1 MPLNPPAQA
10 AGIVHATISQ
20 GHPEVECGVGS
31 WDKLL
36 YGNHRFVVEVPVVE
50 VPAAEDTAVEDT
62 APGAAP
68 AHRVL
73 LPWRRQ
79 DADPAGV
86 ELIVVSARTS
96 ARVRNVLVERADRK
110 SGDVLFEAV
119 DGPGLYY
126 VYYLPYAML
135 GKAHYPQAQYLP
147 RRHSAEAAWTAAV
160 EHSVWGP
167 ARPELPRATVLRYE
181 AASQRDSFAP
191 MNFTASSDELDRLHA
206 NHSGEAFLL
215 FPEDRLNPVSM
226 RDAVPAHW
234 AINGPRDEFRAT
246 AQPGEDYVVQLGL
259 YALQDLDG
267 VTVDVSGGEERSGA
281 ESGHCINT
289 HGTDRLGRPLR
300 RTLGVA
306 NGSVQALFT
315 VLPIPVEAAGTTAHA
330 SITVTAA
337 GHDPCTVDVTLDVL
351 PLEDADPEIVS
362 GGFGDPRC
370 LRRLAWLDSAVA
382 QDREL
387 VAPFTAVTF
396 DAQERTLGILG
407 RTVRLAP
414 SGLPAQLSSTFTSAV
429 TGTDGPAVELLAAPM
444 ELELDAG
451 AEPGWSYSPLEFS
464 IDGPAQVSWTCR
476 WTATGTAGGS
486 GLSLELRGG
495 LEADGACTFALK
507 LTAGG
512 TAVALYDAGL
522 ALDFHEAAVPLAM
535 GLGVPGGRR
544 PGTLD
549 WRWDVAT
556 RNQDALWLGGVNA
569 GVQLALRDATYERPL
584 NTNFY
589 REKPLQEPAS
599 WANRQDGGVRGGVSL
614 RTESNTVSLRA
625 FSGARTLAAGE
636 SLDFD
641 FRLLLTPFK
650 PIEPGKH
657 LAKRYFHAPA
667 APEQIAAAGATVVN
681 VHHATAP
688 APYINDPLLTTES
701 LAEYTAEAHRHGL
714 TAKIYNTVRELTF
727 HSPELLPLLSLGHEI
742 FSDGPGLG
750 HIWLREH
757 AGSGYVSAW
766 FAPNVEDIAVVT
778 TGESRWENFYVR
790 SLQELAHG
798 TGPHGTGAGGDN
810 TGIDG
815 IYLDDIAY
823 DRHAMLRVRK
833 VLERNCHSGAPEI
846 DLHSANQFTAHD
858 GFASSANLYM
868 EQLPYVDR
876 LWFGEYFDYDNTPPE
891 YWLVELSGIPFGL
904 MGEMLEGGGNPW
916 RGMVFG
922 MTGRAP
928 AVDNRPLWQFWADA
942 GLEQAE
948 MIGDWAADAPVRTSH
963 PQVLATTW
971 LTNSGLVVAVA
982 SWAEETVDVTLMFDG
997 GPAVSANAAP
1007 SAAPA
1012 PVTGLADAHA
1022 FSAAPVTAPGIDGF
1036 QTAASYAPGQP
1047 ITIDPKRGLLL
1058 MIGNHHA

>member
-10 AGIVHATISQ
+10 AGTVRTTITT
-20 GHPEVECGVGS
+20 GHPEVECGVGN

-36 YGNHRFVVEVPVVE
+36 YGNHRFVLE
-50 VPAAEDTAVEDT
+50 VPAEGPYTAR
-62 APGAAP
+62 

-79 DADPAGV
+79 DSDPAGV
-86 ELIVVSARTS
+86 EVIVVSARTGS
-96 ARVRNVLVERADRK
+96 RARNVLVERAEQE
-110 SGDVLFEAV
+110 SGEIVFEAE

-126 VYYLPYAML
+126 VYYLLYAML

-147 RRHSAEAAWTAAV
+147 RRQGAEPAWAAAV

-167 ARPELPRATVLRYE
+167 AQPELPRATVLRYE

-191 MNFTASSDELDRLHA
+191 MNFTASGQELGELRAKHA
-206 NHSGEAFLL
+206 GEAFLL

-226 RDAVPAHW
+226 RENVPAHW

-259 YALQDLDG
+259 YALQDLEG
-267 VTVDVSGGEERSGA
+267 VAVEVRGTDSGGPINA
-281 ESGHCINT
+281 GHCINT
-289 HGTDRLGRPLR
+289 EGTDRLGRPMR
-300 RTLGVA
+300 RALKIA
-306 NGSVQALFT
+306 KGSIQALFT
-315 VLPIPVEAAGTTAHA
+315 VLPIPVDAAGTTVEA

-337 GHDPCTVDVTLDVL
+337 GQEPRTVRVSLDIL
-351 PLEDADPEIVS
+351 PLEHADPEIVA
-362 GGFGDPRC
+362 GGFGDPRY
-370 LRRLAWLDSAVA
+370 LRRLAWLDSTVA
-382 QDREL
+382 QDREI
-387 VAPFTAVTF
+387 VAPFTPVTL
-396 DAQERTLGILG
+396 DTQERTLGILG

-414 SGLPAQLSSTFTSAV
+414 SGLPAQLSSTFTPAV
-429 TGTDGPAVELLAAPM
+429 TGTGGPAVELLAAPM
-444 ELELDAG
+444 ELEVDAG

-464 IDGPAQVSWTCR
+464 VDGPAQVSWTCS
-476 WTATGTAGGS
+476 WVSKGS
-486 GLSLELRGG
+486 GGLTLELRGV

-507 LTAGG
+507 LAAGG
-512 TAVALYDAGL
+512 DATGLYDVGL
-522 ALDFHEAAVPLAM
+522 ALDFHEGAVPLAM

-544 PGTLD
+544 PETLD
-549 WRWDVAT
+549 WHWDVAT

-569 GVQLALRDATYERPL
+569 GVQLALRDGSYERPL

-589 REKPLQEPAS
+589 REKPLVEPAS
-599 WANRQDGGVRGGVSL
+599 WANRQDGEVRGGVSL
-614 RTESNTVSLRA
+614 RIGDRSADNSADNTVSVRA

-650 PIEPGKH
+650 PIEPGRH
-657 LAKRYFHAPA
+657 LARRYFHAPA

-688 APYINDPLLTTES
+688 APYINDPLLSAES
-701 LAEYTAEAHRHGL
+701 LAQYTAEAHRHGL

-750 HIWLREH
+750 HIWLQEH

-790 SLQELAHG
+790 SLQELAR
-798 TGPHGTGAGGDN
+798 GTGAAGTGADG

-833 VLERNCHSGAPEI
+833 VLERSCRSGTPEI

-876 LWFGEYFDYDNTPPE
+876 LWFGEYFDYHNTTPE

-948 MIGDWAADAPVRTSH
+948 MVGHWAADAPVRTSH

-971 LTNSGLVVAVA
+971 LTDSGLVVALA
-982 SWAEETVDVTLMFDG
+982 SWAEETVDVTLMYDG
-997 GPAVSANAAP
+997 GPAASAGSAP
-1007 SAAPA
+1007 SAGFAM
-1012 PVTGLADAHA
+1012 
-1022 FSAAPVTAPGIDGF
+1022 APVTAPEIDGF

-1047 ITIDPKRGLLL
+1047 ITLDPKRGLLL
-1058 MIGNHHA
+1058 MIGNHHV

>member
-10 AGIVHATISQ
+10 AGIVHTTVTIGNTGT

-36 YGNHRFVVEVPVVE
+36 YGNHRFLVE
-50 VPAAEDTAVEDT
+50 VPAMEVPVADETPETAM
-62 APGAAP
+62 
-68 AHRVL
+68 AHRVV
-73 LPWRRQ
+73 LPWRRH
-79 DADPAGV
+79 DADPTGV
-86 ELIVVSARTS
+86 EVIVASARTG
-96 ARVRNVLVERADRK
+96 ARVRNVLVERADQE
-110 SGDVLFEAV
+110 SGEILFEAV
-119 DGPGLYY
+119 DGPGLYFF
-126 VYYLPYAML
+126 YYLPYAML

-147 RRHSAEAAWTAAV
+147 RRQGAEPAWAAAV
-160 EHSVWGP
+160 EHSGWGP
-167 ARPELPRATVLRYE
+167 ARPELPRARVLRYE

-191 MNFTASSDELDRLHA
+191 MNFTASSQELDRLHA
-206 NHSGEAFLL
+206 KHTGQAFLL

-226 RDAVPAHW
+226 REAVPAHW

-267 VTVDVSGGEERSGA
+267 VTVEVHGFEVYGGPEA
-281 ESGHCINT
+281 GHCINT
-289 HGTDRLGRPLR
+289 RGTDRLGRPML

-306 NGSVQALFT
+306 KGSVQALFT
-315 VLPIPVEAAGTTAHA
+315 VLPIPVAAAGTTIEA
-330 SITVTAA
+330 SITVAAA
-337 GHDPCTVDVTLDVL
+337 GHEPRTVDVTLDVL
-351 PLEDADPEIVS
+351 PLEDADPEIVA
-362 GGFGDPRC
+362 GGFGDPRY

-387 VAPFTAVTF
+387 VAPFTAVTL
-396 DAQERTLGILG
+396 DPQARTLGILG

-451 AEPGWSYSPLEFS
+451 VEPGWSYSPLEFS

-476 WTATGTAGGS
+476 WTATGTATGSGGG
-486 GLSLELRGG
+486 GLSLELRGV

-507 LTAGG
+507 LASGG
-512 TAVALYDAGL
+512 TAAGLYDVGL

-544 PGTLD
+544 PETLD
-549 WRWDVAT
+549 WSWDVAT

-569 GVQLALRDATYERPL
+569 GVQLALRDGKYERPL

-589 REKPLQEPAS
+589 REKPLVEPAS

-614 RTESNTVSLRA
+614 RTLDSADATTVSVRA

-650 PIEPGKH
+650 PIEPRKH

-667 APEQIAAAGATVVN
+667 APKQIAAAGATVVN

-688 APYINDPLLTTES
+688 APYINDPLLSAES

-742 FSDGPGLG
+742 FSDGPGMG
-750 HIWLREH
+750 HIWLQEH

-790 SLQELAHG
+790 SLQELARGSGARGSG
-798 TGPHGTGAGGDN
+798 TDN

-833 VLERNCHSGAPEI
+833 VLERNCQARQTGTGPNRDAPEI

-876 LWFGEYFDYDNTPPE
+876 LWFGEYFDYDNTSPE

-948 MIGDWAADAPVRTSH
+948 MIGHWAADAPVRSSH

-971 LTNSGLVVAVA
+971 LTHAGLVVALA
-982 SWAEETVDVTLMFDG
+982 SWAEETVDVTLRFDG
-997 GPAVSANAAP
+997 GPGFA
-1007 SAAPA
+1007 
-1012 PVTGLADAHA
+1012 
-1022 FSAAPVTAPGIDGF
+1022 AAPVTAPEIDGF

-1047 ITIDPKRGLLL
+1047 ITIEPKRGLLL
-1058 MIGNHHA
+1058 MIGNHDV